1 MTDADRSATIEQPLP
16 KASAAARRLALS
28 YAGLASIWILAS
40 DLVAAWRF
48 GADLEVFIVSSA
60 KGLLFVALTSLLLF
74 GLVRRLMVRTLAA
87 AERAVEAQRER
98 QRATELLAAIINN
111 SSDSIFAKDAGG
123 RYRLFNPEAARIVGR
138 PAEEILGH
146 GDDAIFPPAQAQLIR
161 EHDLGVMGQSRVA
174 TYEEALSTV
183 DGARTYLATKGPLY
197 DAAGR
202 VSGMFGISRDITA
215 RKQDE
220 LRLQRSNRALRTLS
234 ECNQALVRTLDEATL
249 MQDIC
254 RLVVEFGG
262 YSLAWVGL
270 VESLPGRRVRVV
282 AQAGADPSYLDG
294 IDITWDDSPQG
305 CGPTGTAIRER
316 RCVVARQLVTDPA
329 VDPWREP
336 ATARGYAAS
345 IALPLLADG
354 TTCLGALNLYS
365 IEIDSFDAEEIA
377 LLTELANG
385 LAYGV
390 VALRN
395 RRAQQRGEELLRD
408 MSAIAHIGGWEL
420 EIASGQLS
428 WSDETY
434 RLYGIHPNGFTP
446 TYQALLALLDAD
458 DRPRMEAW
466 REACTRGEEPPDI
479 EYRVALADGSTRIL
493 NCRGHLVCDAAK
505 QPLRIVGTVQDVSA
519 AKRAEKSLALQGRRA
534 QALLELPRAAEQL
547 DEAAFMQRG
556 LELAENLTRSR
567 IAFIHF
573 VNDDNNTIELVTWSR
588 RTLNE
593 YCTATHEPHYPVDQ
607 AGIWAD
613 ALRRREAVVVNDY
626 VAAEGRH
633 GLPPGHAAL
642 ARFITVPVIENG
654 RVMMLAGVGNKDTT
668 YDDQDRETVQLIA
681 NDIWRI
687 VQRRR
692 TETLL
697 RKLSLAVEQS
707 PESIVITDLDARIEY
722 VNEAF
727 LAATGYARQELIGQ
741 NPRLL
746 SSGNTP
752 PETYVV
758 MWAELSAGRTWKG
771 EFVNRRKNGEDYV
784 EFAIITPLRLAD
796 GHISHYV
803 AIKDDV
809 TEHKRLGQELDAHR
823 NHLEDLVA
831 LRTRELTEAQQQ
843 AEAAN
848 HAKSAFLANMSHEI
862 RTPMNA
868 ILGLTYLLRQD
879 SVDDRQAE
887 RLKRIDGAGRH
898 LLNIINDILD
908 LSKIEAG
915 RIQLE
920 NVEFA
925 PASLFDNVATLIGQ
939 AARDKGIALS
949 IDIAELPPLLRGDET
964 RLRQALLNYA
974 ANAAKFT
981 ARGRIELRAR
991 ILDTT
996 ANDLLLKFEVADTGI
1011 GIAPEQQARLF
1022 HIFEQADSSTTR
1034 RYGGTGLGLAITR
1047 RLAELMGG
1055 SVGVDSVP
1063 GQGSCFWFSARLGHA
1078 AGTLHAVPAPVATN
1092 THRLHS
1098 SFHGARILLAED
1110 NPLNCEVALE
1120 VLSSVGLVADTAGDG
1135 RVAVDKARVGGY
1147 DLILMDIQMPEM
1159 DGIEATLAIR
1169 ALPEGGDLPIVA
1181 MTANAFSDDRARC
1194 LAAGMNDFV
1203 AKPVDPEQ
1211 LYATLEKW
1219 LPQRAASGRK
1229 APDAAPPLLQEA
1241 DTTTLE
1247 KLAALPGLDL
1257 SRGLRV
1263 LLGRNGRY
1271 LELLRKFVAG
1281 HATTLGG
1288 LAASLEAGDGATARN
1303 HAHGLKGVA
1312 ATLGAD
1318 EISRLAGHLESQ
1330 LRATGGTVPAE
1341 DIHRAALVALQAE
1354 FTRIESAL
1362 SPVVSGTILE
1372 AASASLL
1379 SDLESLLECDDT
1391 AAGDLFESRRPAFD
1405 AALGNAAAGELA
1417 NRLAAFDFPAAL
1429 ALLRAHRPPRQ

>member
-1 MTDADRSATIEQPLP
+1 MTDAATSAAGEQPLP
-16 KASAAARRLALS
+16 QASAAARRLALT
-28 YAGLASIWILAS
+28 YAGFAAIWILAS
-40 DLVAAWRF
+40 DLLAAWRF
-48 GADLEVFIVSSA
+48 GADLGVFVVSSA
-60 KGLLFVALTSLLLF
+60 KGLLFVAVTSLLLF

-87 AERAVEAQRER
+87 AERAVDAQRER

-111 SSDSIFAKDAGG
+111 SSDAIFAKDAEG
-123 RYRLFNPEAARIVGR
+123 RYRLFNPEAARVVGR
-138 PAEEILGH
+138 PAAEVVGR

-161 EHDLGVMGQSRVA
+161 EHDLGVMGQNHVA

-183 DGARTYLATKGPLY
+183 DGARTYLATKGPMY

-215 RKQDE
+215 RKHDE

-234 ECNQALVRTLDEATL
+234 ECNQVLVRTLDEATL

-254 RLVVEFGG
+254 RLVIEFGG

-270 VESLPGRRVRVV
+270 AESLPTRRVRVV
-282 AQAGADPSYLDG
+282 AQAGADQAYLNR
-294 IDITWDDSPQG
+294 IDITWDDSPLG

-316 RCVVARQLVTDPA
+316 RYVVARELATDPA
-329 VDPWREP
+329 YDPWREP
-336 ATARGYAAS
+336 ATARGFAAS

-385 LAYGV
+385 LAYGIL
-390 VALRN
+390 ALRN
-395 RRAQQRGEELLRD
+395 RKAQQRGEELLRD

-434 RLYGIHPNGFTP
+434 RLYGIRPDGFAH
-446 TYQALLALLDAD
+446 TYQAFLALLDAE

-466 REACTRGEEPPDI
+466 REACIRGEGPSDI
-479 EYRVALADGSTRIL
+479 EFRVAQADGSARIL
-493 NCRGHLVCDAAK
+493 NCRGHLVCDAEK
-505 QPLRIVGTVQDVSA
+505 RPLRIVGTVQDISA
-519 AKRAEKSLALQGRRA
+519 AKRAEELLALQAQRA
-534 QALLELPRAAEQL
+534 QVLLELPRDAEQL
-547 DEAAFMQRG
+547 DETPFMQHG
-556 LELAENLTRSR
+556 LELAENLTRSK
-567 IAFIHF
+567 IAFLHF
-573 VNDDNNTIELVTWSR
+573 VNDDNNSIELVTWSR
-588 RTLNE
+588 RTLND
-593 YCTATHEPHYPVDQ
+593 YCTAIHETHYPVDQ
-607 AGIWAD
+607 SGIWAD

-626 VAAEGRH
+626 AAAAGKH
-633 GLPPGHAAL
+633 GLPQGHAAL
-642 ARFITVPVIENG
+642 ARFITVPVIEGG
-654 RVMMLAGVGNKDTT
+654 RVVMLAGVGNKDAP
-668 YDDQDRETVQLIA
+668 YGDQDRETVQLIA

-692 TETLL
+692 TDALL

-707 PESIVITDLDARIEY
+707 PESIVITDLEARIEY

-741 NPRLL
+741 NPHLL

-752 PETYVV
+752 PETYAA

-771 EFVNRRKNGEDYV
+771 EFVNRRKNGDEYV

-803 AIKDDV
+803 AVKEDV

-831 LRTRELTEAQQQ
+831 LRTRELTEARQQ

-848 HAKSAFLANMSHEI
+848 RAKSAFLANMSHEI

-868 ILGLTYLLRQD
+868 ILGLTYLLRKD
-879 SVDDRQAE
+879 SIDDRQAE
-887 RLKRIDGAGRH
+887 RLKRIEGAGRH
-898 LLNIINDILD
+898 LLNIISDILD

-915 RIQLE
+915 RLKLE
-920 NVEFA
+920 DVEFA
-925 PASLFDNVATLIGQ
+925 PAALFDNVATLIGQ
-939 AARDKGIALS
+939 AVRDKGIALS
-949 IDIAELPPLLRGDET
+949 IDIATLPPLLRGDET

-981 ARGRIELRAR
+981 ARGRIEIRAR
-991 ILDTT
+991 VLDTT
-996 ANDLLLKFEVADTGI
+996 ANDLLLRFEVADTGI

-1034 RYGGTGLGLAITR
+1034 RYGGTGLGLAITQ

-1063 GQGSCFWFSARLGHA
+1063 GHGSCFWFTARLA
-1078 AGTLHAVPAPVATN
+1078 RTVGTPHPVPLPVATN
-1092 THRLHS
+1092 TQRLHR

-1120 VLSSVGLVADTAGDG
+1120 VLNSVGLVADTAKDG

-1147 DLILMDIQMPEM
+1147 DLILMDMQMPEM

-1169 ALPEGGDLPIVA
+1169 ALPEGSDLPIVA

-1219 LPQRAASGRK
+1219 LPPRAASGQN
-1229 APDAAPPLLQEA
+1229 APDAPKPVIQES
-1241 DTTTLE
+1241 DTTTLDR
-1247 KLAALPGLDL
+1247 LAALPGLDL
-1257 SRGLRV
+1257 PRGLRS
-1263 LLGRNGRY
+1263 LRGKEGRY
-1271 LELLRKFVAG
+1271 LELLCKFVAG
-1281 HATTLGG
+1281 HATTLGE
-1288 LAASLEAGDGATARN
+1288 LAASLEVGDGATARN
-1303 HAHGLKGVA
+1303 QAHGLKGVA

-1318 EISRLAGHLESQ
+1318 EISRLAANIESL
-1330 LRATGGTVPAE
+1330 LRAAAGSVPAE
-1341 DIHRAALVALQAE
+1341 EVSRTALVALKAE

-1362 SPVVSGTILE
+1362 APGVSGAIVD
-1372 AASASLL
+1372 AASAALQI
-1379 SDLESLLECDDT
+1379 DLESLLECDDT
-1391 AAGDLFESRRPAFD
+1391 AAVDLFDSRRPALD
-1405 AALGNAAAGELA
+1405 AALGKDTAGELA
-1417 NRLAAFDFPAAL
+1417 NLLASFDFPAAL
-1429 ALLRAHRPPRQ
+1429 TLLRAHRPRR